1 MLPSRLRFI
10 LILGGL
16 TAFGPFSVDMYLP
29 ALPALAEEFNAS
41 IAAAQATLSA
51 FLVGLACGQLVLGP
65 LSDRFGRRR
74 PLLIGT
80 AVYVLMSAACALAP
94 NIESLWA
101 ARLAQSLGACAMLV
115 IARAAVRDLY
125 QGAEAARFF
134 SLLLLV
140 LGTAPII
147 GPQLGAFIAES
158 FGWRIVFW
166 MLAAMSA
173 AAFAAVALGLPE
185 TLPPARRS
193 RIGVTGALKAYLTLL
208 RDRRFLAPTL
218 AADFVFAG
226 LFAFIAGEP
235 FVFIGLYGLS
245 PQAFAT
251 VFSINALGLLVA
263 SQVNARL
270 VLRFG
275 PARML
280 TASLVVYLCAA
291 LVMTANVITGFGG
304 FLGLAIPLFVSFSMV
319 GIAPTNAIALAQ
331 EHYPHAAGSAAA
343 LFGAF
348 QFGIGALIG
357 VLTGLLHDG
366 TALPMA
372 AMVVI
377 AAFLAVVVDFIL
389 RPARPR
395 RGRQG
400 RLS

>member
-1 MLPSRLRFI
+1 MPSRLRLI

-29 ALPALAEEFNAS
+29 SLPALAYEFDAS

-51 FLVGLACGQLVLGP
+51 FLIGLACGQLLLGP
-65 LSDRFGRRR
+65 VSDRFGRRR

-94 NIESLWA
+94 SIESLWA
-101 ARLAQSLGACAMLV
+101 TRLAQSFGACAMLV

-125 QGAEAARFF
+125 HGAEAARFF

-140 LGTAPII
+140 LGAAPIV
-147 GPQLGAFIAES
+147 GPQLGAFVLET
-158 FGWRIVFW
+158 FGWRVIFW
-166 MLAAMSA
+166 LLAGMSA
-173 AAFAAVALGLPE
+173 VAFVAVALGLPE

-193 RIGVTGALKAYLTLL
+193 RIGVGGALKAYVTLL

-226 LFAFIAGEP
+226 LFAFIAGGP
-235 FVFIGLYGLS
+235 FVFIELYGLS
-245 PQAFAT
+245 PQEFAT
-251 VFSINALGLLVA
+251 VFSINAFGLLVA
-263 SQVNARL
+263 SQINARL

-275 PARML
+275 PPRML
-280 TASLVVYLCAA
+280 TAALVIYLCAA
-291 LVMTANVITGFGG
+291 LVMLANVVTGFGG
-304 FLGLAIPLFVSFSMV
+304 FLGIAIPLFVSFSMV

-357 VLTGLLHDG
+357 VLTGVLHDG
-366 TALPMA
+366 TALPMTG
-372 AMVVI
+372 MVV
-377 AAFLAVVVDFIL
+377 AAAVMSLTVDFLL
-389 RPARPR
+389 RQPARGR
-395 RGRQG
+395 RGPQG